1 MRDKRIFITGGTGF
15 FGKSLIRHCRE
26 LKENDIVILS
36 REPEKLT
43 KKFPPLRT
51 DKRIG
56 FLRGD
61 VRDFEFPA
69 GDFDYIFHGA
79 ATSGKIIPDDEMLSV
94 VIDGTKHVLEFAL
107 RNTHLSNLLYVSS
120 GAVYGNKY
128 NIPMNEDFACEP
140 VNVYGR
146 SKFEAER
153 LCLDSGV
160 PCGIAR
166 CFAFVGEYLPLDAY
180 FAIGNFIRDCLNDQS
195 IVIKGD
201 GMPIRTYLY
210 SGDLTH
216 WLWTLLLHGEPGRA
230 YNVGSDR
237 EISIGKLAKTVRKVA
252 GTSNEIQI
260 LSPLSGAPPQRYAPD
275 ISRVRHELGLE
286 AETSLEEAI
295 RLTLEYHGLLKNKV
309 RRESEKL
316 TQSLKSSSP
325 AIASTQNCRC
335 ASQSSADSC
344 WRC

>member
-1 MRDKRIFITGGTGF
+1 MWNKRIFITGGTGF
-15 FGKSLIRHCRE
+15 FGKSLIRHCRD

-36 REPEKLT
+36 PEPEKRI
-43 KKFPPLRT
+43 KDFPSLGT
-51 DKRIG
+51 DKRIE

-61 VRDFEFPA
+61 VRNFEFPD

-79 ATSGKIIPDDEMLSV
+79 TTSSKIIPDDELLSV

-128 NIPMNEDFACEP
+128 NVPMKEDFSCEP

-146 SKFEAER
+146 SKLEAER

-160 PCGIAR
+160 PCSIAR
-166 CFAFVGEYLPLDAY
+166 CFAFVGEYLPLNAH
-180 FAIGNFIRDCLNDQS
+180 FAIGNFIRDCRNDQS

-201 GMPIRTYLY
+201 GTPIRTYLY
-210 SGDLTH
+210 SGDLAH
-216 WLWTLLLHGEPGRA
+216 WLWTILLHGEPGRA

-237 EISIGKLAKTVRKVA
+237 EISIGELAETVRKVA

-260 LSPLSGAPPQRYAPD
+260 LLPPSGAPPQRYAPD
-275 ISRVRHELGLE
+275 ISRVRRELGLE

-295 RLTLEYHGLLKNKV
+295 RLTL
-309 RRESEKL
+309 
-316 TQSLKSSSP
+316 
-325 AIASTQNCRC
+325 
-335 ASQSSADSC
+335 
-344 WRC
+344 